1 MRKKVKMMSGK
12 ESIRSHVAIIDKSLQ
27 NFHHVQ
33 SDLVRSNASL
43 KDRAAIN
50 MAAWTGGVF
59 NTGKR
64 FGK

>member
-1 MRKKVKMMSGK
+1 MRRKVKMMSGK
-12 ESIRSHVAIIDKSLQ
+12 ESSRSHVAIIDKSLQ

-59 NTGKR
+59 NTEKR
-64 FGK
+64 FKK